1 MADAQTGTLATYVG
15 TWTLDADA
23 TTIEFHTKA
32 MWVLNVKGSFKSLGG
47 SGVVT
52 DTGSVSGQMVID
64 AASVDT
70 GTKKRDQHLLTAD
83 FFDVA
88 KYPTFVYAVTG
99 STPAPNGK
107 IALTGTFTAHGQTHP
122 LDLVATASSYGQ
134 DKITIEAEGD
144 LDRTQWGLNW
154 TKMGAGTANH
164 LVVTAIFKRQ

>member
-1 MADAQTGTLATYVG
+1 MADMQTGSLATNVG
-15 TWTLDADA
+15 TWTLDKEA

-32 MWVLNVKGSFKSLGG
+32 MWVLKVKGSFTPLEG

-52 DTGSVSGQMVID
+52 DTGSVSGNLVID
-64 AASVDT
+64 AASVNT

-83 FFDVA
+83 FFDVT

-99 STPAPNGK
+99 SSSAADGK
-107 IALTGTFTAHGQTHP
+107 VTLSGTFTAHGQTHP
-122 LDLVATASSYGQ
+122 LDLLASVSSYGQ
-134 DKITIEAEGD
+134 DKVTIEAEGD

-164 LVVTAIFKRQ
+164 LVVTAVFKRQ